1 MKKLTKSV
9 LAVVL
14 TASFTVSYAQK
25 SKTDTVK
32 TKDIEEVV
40 VTALGIKKAEKSL
53 GYASA
58 KVGSDELVKVNN
70 QNVLNSL
77 GGKVAGVQVVASNG
91 APGSASRLIIRGGA
105 KSLTRDNE
113 PLYVVDGV
121 PISNSND
128 GNSNTVTGIATP
140 NRAADINPNDIESIT
155 VLKGSAGAVLYGNR
169 GSNGVVLITTK
180 TGKGSKL
187 SVEYNTQVGFD
198 EALVLPD
205 YQTV

>member
-1 MKKLTKSV
+1 M
-9 LAVVL
+9 
-14 TASFTVSYAQK
+14 
-25 SKTDTVK
+25 
-32 TKDIEEVV
+32 
-40 VTALGIKKAEKSL
+40 
-53 GYASA
+53 
-58 KVGSDELVKVNN
+58 
-70 QNVLNSL
+70 
-77 GGKVAGVQVVASNG
+77 
-91 APGSASRLIIRGGA
+91 
-105 KSLTRDNE
+105 
-113 PLYVVDGV
+113 YVVDGV

-205 YQTV
+205 YQTVYAQGTNGVTYQEGASRSFGPRITGQTVNSLAAGAAQGLTTAIPIQLKVYNPRKDFLFFFFVFHFLFFLSF

>member
-1 MKKLTKSV
+1 M
-9 LAVVL
+9 
-14 TASFTVSYAQK
+14 
-25 SKTDTVK
+25 
-32 TKDIEEVV
+32 
-40 VTALGIKKAEKSL
+40 
-53 GYASA
+53 
-58 KVGSDELVKVNN
+58 
-70 QNVLNSL
+70 
-77 GGKVAGVQVVASNG
+77 
-91 APGSASRLIIRGGA
+91 
-105 KSLTRDNE
+105 
-113 PLYVVDGV
+113 

-205 YQTV
+205 YQTVYAQGTNGVTYQEGTSRSLAQGLQVKLLIAWRQGQLKVLQRLFQFS